1 MKNIKNYVNA
11 KKDLELVKLNIETL
25 NSKEKY
31 INEIRNDF
39 NKLEYELENNIKA
52 IEETLKDLQGIEY
65 ELFYNILVKG
75 LNPTKAVDNVAYKN
89 DLDSST
95 IWKRYYPKAKA
106 KLIEIG
112 YYSSEA
118 PV

>member
-39 NKLEYELENNIKA
+39 NKLEFELENNIKA

-65 ELFYNILVKG
+65 ELFYNINYTSIKDKVRKFLLIKKKFNTIKIILSVFKG
-75 LNPTKAVDNVAYKN
+75 
-89 DLDSST
+89 
-95 IWKRYYPKAKA
+95 
-106 KLIEIG
+106 
-112 YYSSEA
+112 
-118 PV
+118 